1 MITHADK
8 SQDNK
13 NQSVS
18 AAESL
23 KKSGSESAL
32 QFVDNRPEALAQ
44 RRMQEM
50 ADHRPEAAAQL
61 KTQELANNSTPV
73 IQRVTVRKNKRT
85 HSTPPDGV
93 LTGWAFKHN

>member
-1 MITHADK
+1 MKTQADK

-23 KKSGSESAL
+23 KQSGSESAF

-44 RRMQEM
+44 RKMQEM
-50 ADHRPEAAAQL
+50 ADNRVRIESGKIPPVQGMFKARGGSINQQL
-61 KTQELANNSTPV
+61 ASQYYR
-73 IQRVTVRKNKRT
+73 Q
-85 HSTPPDGV
+85 
-93 LTGWAFKHN
+93 